1 MTLIPLTRTTKM
13 TQEQLDRF
21 TVVMKTILGT
31 DEPIVVVENYPNYQP
46 SESE

>member
-21 TVVMKTILGT
+21 TAVMKTILGT
-31 DEPIVVVENYPNYQP
+31 DEPIVVIQNQVNYLPR
-46 SESE
+46 